1 MAFSETAFVPPPSTR
16 MKNTLACFFAGV
28 LTALAFAGCGKLGH
42 DKDVAAGAMDQFHER
57 FNAGEYDKIYDTADA
72 DFQGSTTRTDFLKLL
87 DAVHRKLGDYKNCDN
102 HGWNT
107 NTFNSDT
114 TVTLHYKTTF
124 KKGEG
129 DEEFV
134 YRVAGTRATL
144 RGYHINS
151 NALITE

>member
-1 MAFSETAFVPPPSTR
+1 MRKSLTY
-16 MKNTLACFFAGV
+16 LFAGM
-28 LTALAFAGCGKLGH
+28 LTALGVAGCGKFAH
-42 DKDVAAGAMDQFHER
+42 DKDLAADAMDQFHER
-57 FNAGEYDKIYDTADA
+57 FNAGEFDKIYDTADA
-72 DFQGSTTRTDFLKLL
+72 DFQRTTTRTDFLKLL

-107 NTFNSDT
+107 WNTNTFNSDT
-114 TVTLHYKTTF
+114 SVTLHYKTTF

-134 YRVAGTRATL
+134 YRVSGTRARL

-151 NALITE
+151 NTLITE